1 MFFLSSV
8 RMPWHQSGMMTTS
21 ITLKA
26 MKLHLLLLPY
36 QEAQLHIY
44 VLIIDRN
51 IATVKTY
58 NQ

>member
-1 MFFLSSV
+1 
-8 RMPWHQSGMMTTS
+8 
-21 ITLKA
+21 
-26 MKLHLLLLPY
+26 MKLHLLLLSY

-44 VLIIDRN
+44 VLIIARN